1 MSACRFAVACSTM
14 FLALFMSVF
23 RTLLLGAAGAA
34 AILAIPAS
42 AQQPQ
47 VRPPGPAA
55 ANRPA
60 VPPKPSQLLL
70 TERINQNTVTIIS
83 GNPNGAYLFVAYD
96 MSAVLDDGD
105 NLRVLPVVGKGGYQ
119 NVKDVLHLKGVDI
132 GLTQSNIMSYLKRT
146 GEFGSNIDQRLTYI
160 AKLHNEQLHIL
171 AGKGINSLQDLAG
184 KKVNLSD
191 VGSGTQF
198 SSRLILE
205 IIGLKVEE
213 VNVGQADGYQKV
225 KTGEI
230 AATVLI
236 AGKPTGAFSKFKLEE
251 GMKLLPLPYTD
262 VFGTDYFPD
271 QLTSDDYP
279 LLIAKGE
286 TVETISVGA
295 VLAAYNW
302 PKDTDRYRKVA
313 QFVNAFFGKFSEFH
327 KPPRLASW
335 KTMNIA
341 ANLNGWK
348 RFPAAQEWLDVAQ
361 QAKQAY
367 DRSTAV
373 QQEAVTAPAPQTL
386 QAKAAT
392 VVDPAIAR
400 EQAQRAA
407 PNDRAAQEKLFKD
420 YMDWVQQNKKP

>member
-1 MSACRFAVACSTM
+1 
-14 FLALFMSVF
+14 MSVF
-23 RTLLLGAAGAA
+23 RALLLGAAGAA
-34 AILAIPAS
+34 TVLAIPAS
-42 AQQPQ
+42 AQQPPI
-47 VRPPGPAA
+47 RPPGLAA

-60 VPPKPSQLLL
+60 VPPKPAQLQL

-198 SSRLILE
+198 SARLILE

-213 VNVGQADGYQKV
+213 INVGQADGYQKV

-251 GMKLLPLPYTD
+251 GMKLLPLPYKD

-279 LLIAKGE
+279 GLIAKGE

-373 QQEAVTAPAPQTL
+373 QQEPVTGPAPQTL

-420 YMDWVQQNKKP
+420 YMEWVQQNKKP